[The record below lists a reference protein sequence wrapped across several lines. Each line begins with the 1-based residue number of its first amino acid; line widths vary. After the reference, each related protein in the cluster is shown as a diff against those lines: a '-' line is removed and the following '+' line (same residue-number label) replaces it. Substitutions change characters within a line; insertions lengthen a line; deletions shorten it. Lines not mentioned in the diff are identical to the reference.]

1 MDETPYS
8 NLLKMIKIDAV
19 DFYKNSA
26 RDFNWGDLTN
36 DTVMHISCG
45 LGDLSEKLL
54 EIFPNIKKIVDID
67 FMNSNDEHT
76 DETTPDTCDEFHE
89 GVIIKG
95 GGRTF
100 PVYGLLLSCYGPP
113 TGVSVVAEWSR
124 YRIVAGLSRVRAQ
137 YH

>member
-1 MDETPYS
+1 MLRKKMDETPYS
-8 NLLKMIKIDAV
+8 NLLQMIKKDAF

-36 DTVMHISCG
+36 DTIMHISCG

-67 FMNSNDEHT
+67 FMNSKGEHT
-76 DETTPDTCDEFHE
+76 DETTSDTCDEFHE

-95 GGRTF
+95 FVHFLFTQS
-100 PVYGLLLSCYGPP
+100 P
-113 TGVSVVAEWSR
+113 
-124 YRIVAGLSRVRAQ
+124 
-137 YH
+137 